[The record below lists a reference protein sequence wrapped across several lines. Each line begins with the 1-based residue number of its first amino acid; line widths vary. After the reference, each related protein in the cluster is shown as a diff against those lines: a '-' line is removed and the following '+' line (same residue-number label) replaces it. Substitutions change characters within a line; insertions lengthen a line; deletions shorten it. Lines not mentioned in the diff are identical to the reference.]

1 MKKVN
6 ALLCTIAVLLCYSS
20 GLWAQEMKAKK
31 HENPEWV
38 RIAYVK
44 FKPMMK
50 DKAKSIINDYFM
62 KAGQNSGGAAPTS
75 YDLASGEY
83 DMLVIFPME
92 KGIETLNYKMTEED
106 VKWMGELS
114 KLTGGQEK
122 AMAKMQEF
130 YSYVA
135 KMDSDIAMKE

>member
-1 MKKVN
+1 MKNVK
-6 ALLCTIAVLLCYSS
+6 ALLLTLAVLLCCSS
-20 GLWAQEMKAKK
+20 GLWGQEMKVKK

-62 KAGQNSGGAAPTS
+62 KAGQNSGGLEPTS

-83 DMLVIFPME
+83 DMIVIFPLE
-92 KGIETLNYKMTEED
+92 KGIETLNYEMTED
-106 VKWMGELS
+106 DIKWMSEMS
-114 KLTGGQEK
+114 KLTGGQDK

-130 YSYVA
+130 YSYVS